1 MRSENHI
8 GKPTERTI
16 ERITVRKWLFWEDIN
31 RRTAKMT
38 RADRCSNSS
47 QVHYMAARKID
58 KQRARSQFPQFTLAN
73 QIVIRSATVNMHG
86 NHIRLAKKF
95 RE

>member
-1 MRSENHI
+1 
-8 GKPTERTI
+8 
-16 ERITVRKWLFWEDIN
+16 
-31 RRTAKMT
+31 
-38 RADRCSNSS
+38 
-47 QVHYMAARKID
+47 MAARKID

-73 QIVIRSATVNMHG
+73 QIEIRSATVNMHG